1 MLAELFL
8 GRIDRKERGHDS
20 RPRQE
25 RTRHEIKA
33 RAKQSVDVT
42 FDGIPSGKWEKV
54 AVFHVDLLLPRRADR
69 QRRAVRSGGRKRGSG

>member
-33 RAKQSVDVT
+33 RASKSVDVT
-42 FDGIPSGKWEKV
+42 FGGIPSGKWEKV

-69 QRRAVRSGGRKRGSG
+69 QRRAVSGGRKRG